1 MSVQRLVKVL
11 APIVVLLLCLLLAY
25 QISQSQPPASK
36 GRPSKPN
43 PLLVEVDKIA
53 PRDFQVTV
61 ESYGVLKANTRTNLL
76 SLVSGQVLK
85 VSPAFQRGAFVQ
97 EGQVLLVIDPL
108 EYEVSL
114 QTARSDLANAELALA
129 EEEARSEQALRDWR
143 TQEKINST
151 PARDYALR
159 YPQLKA
165 AKAKLETA
173 KAKLSLAQKNLERT
187 KVRAPYDGR
196 LIETFVNKGSV
207 ISTSTPVAELYS
219 SESLELSLPI
229 ASRDLAFL
237 DLPSSES
244 YQDTSSSAYVRIENS
259 LVVPA
264 EYWQAMIVGTEALVD
279 AENQQIYALAK
290 IVKPLTSEKSER
302 PVQALK
308 VGQYLHANIQGKTI
322 DEAILVPNSAIY
334 QGTYV
339 YVVEKIEKQDVLARR
354 EVNVRWRNEELSLI
368 ESGLNIGDLLVRT
381 PLGQVTSGTRV
392 AIDKRVEGAADK
404 HQGESP

>member
-1 MSVQRLVKVL
+1 MSAQRLVKVL

-36 GRPSKPN
+36 GRPSKAN

-173 KAKLSLAQKNLERT
+173 KAKLSLAQKNLE
-187 KVRAPYDGR
+187 
-196 LIETFVNKGSV
+196 
-207 ISTSTPVAELYS
+207 ELKF
-219 SESLELSLPI
+219 EHPMM
-229 ASRDLAFL
+229 
-237 DLPSSES
+237 
-244 YQDTSSSAYVRIENS
+244 
-259 LVVPA
+259 VV
-264 EYWQAMIVGTEALVD
+264 
-279 AENQQIYALAK
+279 
-290 IVKPLTSEKSER
+290 
-302 PVQALK
+302 
-308 VGQYLHANIQGKTI
+308 
-322 DEAILVPNSAIY
+322 
-334 QGTYV
+334 
-339 YVVEKIEKQDVLARR
+339 
-354 EVNVRWRNEELSLI
+354 
-368 ESGLNIGDLLVRT
+368 
-381 PLGQVTSGTRV
+381 
-392 AIDKRVEGAADK
+392 
-404 HQGESP
+404 

>member
-1 MSVQRLVKVL
+1 
-11 APIVVLLLCLLLAY
+11 LLAY

-36 GRPSKPN
+36 GRPSKAN

>member
-1 MSVQRLVKVL
+1 MSAQRLVKVL

-36 GRPSKPN
+36 GRPSKAN

-290 IVKPLTSEKSER
+290 IVKPLTSETSER

>member
-1 MSVQRLVKVL
+1 
-11 APIVVLLLCLLLAY
+11 
-25 QISQSQPPASK
+25 
-36 GRPSKPN
+36 
-43 PLLVEVDKIA
+43 
-53 PRDFQVTV
+53 
-61 ESYGVLKANTRTNLL
+61 SYGVLKANTRTNLL

>member
-1 MSVQRLVKVL
+1 MSAQRLVKVL

-36 GRPSKPN
+36 GRPSKAN

>member
-1 MSVQRLVKVL
+1 MSAQRLVKVL

-36 GRPSKPN
+36 GRPSKAN

-61 ESYGVLKANTRTNLL
+61 ESYGVLKANTQTNLL

>member
-1 MSVQRLVKVL
+1 
-11 APIVVLLLCLLLAY
+11 VLLLCLLLAY

-36 GRPSKPN
+36 GRPSKAN

>member
-1 MSVQRLVKVL
+1 M
-11 APIVVLLLCLLLAY
+11 LAY

-36 GRPSKPN
+36 GRPSKAN